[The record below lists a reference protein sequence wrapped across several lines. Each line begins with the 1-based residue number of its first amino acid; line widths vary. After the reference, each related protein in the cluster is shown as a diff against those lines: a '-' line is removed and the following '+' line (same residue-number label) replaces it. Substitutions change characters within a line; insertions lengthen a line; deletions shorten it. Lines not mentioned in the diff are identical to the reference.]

1 MPHSLPLSAERS
13 IVRVARLVLACL
25 VGVLAFASASAQD
38 TFPSRPVKLVVPFAA
53 GGATDVIAR
62 AVGAEMAKVLG
73 QAVVI
78 DNKVGAAGG
87 VAADAVAAAPADG
100 YTVCVCGS
108 GPMIL
113 LPLID
118 SAAQKYPRELAPVG
132 LIYLSEYIL
141 IGSASLKPNTASELI
156 ADIRANPGKYSFGS
170 SGVGG
175 IQQLGME
182 LLSSALNGKMTHI
195 PYKGE
200 QPAAVDVASG
210 QVNLLMST
218 ASTALPL
225 LKAGKVKAFAVT
237 GEDRNPEFPD
247 LPPLVSLGLPS
258 VVVYTHAG
266 LNVPKGTPAAAVEK
280 LSSALVTAMK
290 APSVREVFKTH
301 ALITPKMPGPQG
313 YADYVARETMK
324 WDKITKSID
333 FKRQ

>member
-132 LIYLSEYIL
+132 LIYLS
-141 IGSASLKPNTASELI
+141 
-156 ADIRANPGKYSFGS
+156 
-170 SGVGG
+170 
-175 IQQLGME
+175 
-182 LLSSALNGKMTHI
+182 
-195 PYKGE
+195 
-200 QPAAVDVASG
+200 
-210 QVNLLMST
+210 
-218 ASTALPL
+218 
-225 LKAGKVKAFAVT
+225 
-237 GEDRNPEFPD
+237 
-247 LPPLVSLGLPS
+247 
-258 VVVYTHAG
+258 
-266 LNVPKGTPAAAVEK
+266 
-280 LSSALVTAMK
+280 
-290 APSVREVFKTH
+290 
-301 ALITPKMPGPQG
+301 
-313 YADYVARETMK
+313 
-324 WDKITKSID
+324 
-333 FKRQ
+333 